1 MTEKVFTHLYLVKIK
16 FDGFDYQVKKPIRIR
31 AFLQPDT
38 VDRMAQ
44 ENKMSYKKLIGI
56 LMQCLAIIIFIFIL
70 KSISCSRNH

>member
-1 MTEKVFTHLYLVKIK
+1 MKEEVFTHLKLVKIN
-16 FDGFDYQVKKPIRIR
+16 FDGFDYQVKKPIPIR

-56 LMQCLAIIIFIFIL
+56 
-70 KSISCSRNH
+70 

>member
-1 MTEKVFTHLYLVKIK
+1 MTEKVFAHLQLVKIK

-38 VDRMAQ
+38 VNRIAQ

-56 LMQCLAIIIFIFIL
+56 
-70 KSISCSRNH
+70 